1 MPPEAKLIWQR
12 NLKTRGS
19 WMGYKKGFV
28 MQKKIHEKK
37 IDGMIELLMDE
48 ISLTRLTESTVL

>member
-28 MQKKIHEKK
+28 MQKKFMKRK
-37 IDGMIELLMDE
+37 LME
-48 ISLTRLTESTVL
+48 